1 MGMIIKL
8 ILVLLY
14 FLIGV
19 WLFQIAVCQLG
30 GKEAYLD
37 MIRKRVHN
45 IKAEFI
51 YYYALTTTAVLWP
64 AYVIKAVMRRRD
76 ER

>member
-1 MGMIIKL
+1 MGLLIKL

-19 WLFQIAVCQLG
+19 WLFQVAVSQLG

-64 AYVIKAVMRRRD
+64 VYLIKAVMGRRN